1 MFFEI
6 RTTDVGPIIV
16 YENDFLTLSS
26 NDSLLQFFHED
37 IGRLDALEDHIKQNL
52 QDAFS
57 EYIEAFAVGIN
68 APVAKMY
75 AYVGAS
81 QQFLILKNIRF
92 PQYIEA
98 VRQAEQEE

>member
-6 RTTDVGPIIV
+6 RTTDLGPIIV

-37 IGRLDALEDHIKQNL
+37 VSRLETLEDHIKQNL

-57 EYIEAFAVGIN
+57 EYIEAFSVGIN

-75 AYVGAS
+75 AYIGAS